1 MKLCNSFF
9 TFWKLHKCQ
18 HSLNV
23 NWTYFNIYNSN
34 DSSTFK
40 SRPFKFLSHR
50 RTSKRWYDKFWPF
63 TILSSKHKANDQLKF
78 PCWHNGR
85 NLNGLGLSLR
95 NRKLWKKTRR
105 GHVAHT
111 YRSSGRRLARQ
122 KVLLSLETY
131 FRWKLFN
138 SRLYFGFRKL
148 FVKAKRPRTYDT
160 LSFQSISKLYICIH
174 KSSCY
179 ILLTITQC
187 PNDLWSMT

>member
-1 MKLCNSFF
+1 MFTASVYKVRTFILVLIFFWMKLCNSFF

-105 GHVAHT
+105 GHVAHIPVI
-111 YRSSGRRLARQ
+111 RLTSC
-122 KVLLSLETY
+122 KTESFTIPWDLL
-131 FRWKLFN
+131 
-138 SRLYFGFRKL
+138 
-148 FVKAKRPRTYDT
+148 
-160 LSFQSISKLYICIH
+160 
-174 KSSCY
+174 
-179 ILLTITQC
+179 
-187 PNDLWSMT
+187 